1 MGYFRTLFKGPA
13 YYAYQV
19 SVSPEEAVRRAVA
32 FWRGKRCEV
41 AEYNMDRQLRQVGYT
56 GTEMAGGSA
65 MGVLKEAIL
74 AVSVVGL
81 VFLFSS
87 RIRRAFPRPFL
98 IGIVAPLDGPDPN
111 RTELICFHA
120 GGDRGDEVFSP
131 QEYTEHQMI
140 ELGRELASQGIL
152 LEAPRRFSESAL
164 PDRHHPLRKYPWWNL
179 RRAAKKAY

>member
-1 MGYFRTLFKGPA
+1 MGYFRAMFGPRS
-13 YYAYQV
+13 YYEYRV
-19 SVSPEEAVRRAVA
+19 GVGPEEAVQRAVA
-32 FWRGKRCEV
+32 FWRGKGCEV

-164 PDRHHPLRKYPWWNL
+164 PDRRHPLRKYPWWNL